1 MSQHHNNKF
10 SNPILSL
17 FRSIRIAFQRMTRR
31 TMRSLLRVWMRINR
45 QDRYGR
51 AGFVLPTV
59 VMVLLVVVLLT
70 ITIMLRSMDRAKMAQ
85 YRRVDEQV
93 LQAATP
99 ALDRAKAKIQYLLS
113 GSDKSLPRETP
124 SDEELSRALN
134 DISYDLGD
142 EKRLQIQY
150 DLNGNSKIDAIAT
163 NQKLEDQE
171 AIKTAWRFPVDTNND
186 GKFDSFTY
194 YGIFFRKPGKD
205 RTRNPLDART
215 LPMTLTSGVSKE
227 CQAVLA
233 SGGTSGLVDDS
244 GWSRLNGNLKKGFF
258 VYTTTVPISSA
269 DMSGGLDATKYSQ
282 FQGTPSFSALEYQLD
297 ATRVPLTNNAV
308 VYEDDLIITPVVL
321 NLNGRIF
328 TNSNLIASPFA
339 NDNLKLYQVSGINS
353 CFYKEENSKIIVAG
367 NVINGMTDQDNSK
380 SVEVHLYQGAG
391 TNPTKAQKITT
402 ANQSVSTVV
411 NKAMY
416 DDAAYKDRLSA
427 LINDLRATKGDKGT
441 DIVASNMPP
450 SIEKVVQNRLIED
463 TTLIPDTVREE
474 ELRAY
479 FKARIRKVTQVE
491 DKTIYPPTGL
501 GTEDLQATSAWRLP
515 TNNLGISTSGVT
527 FLAGQLQQTE
537 PETQKTNGK
546 ENYLGD
552 RVIAGN
558 NLPALDYDSTINTRW
573 KAAANLPITGQKWT
587 APNTVDRTRSTQVKP
602 LPNLGDTKRDGSW
615 EKAAAQKPKAALDA
629 IGGLRVITGAGI
641 YERKNS
647 FLPPP
652 LWDNPTTPAVEGNA
666 TYDDPA
672 TSATETFP
680 IVWPDT
686 MPMSPVTGVGGVKVY
701 DNSGSGSWATL
712 PTTLP
717 AAKTPTIDPNTRQY
731 AKGDLRM
738 RASVVYHYA
747 SDSFDPPTDT
757 DQQPIA
763 CVSNYYDPT
772 NRITAK
778 NIINVNGGLGT
789 DTTNGKSNNGVAYP
803 KPTTARP
810 TAASYSATTGLY
822 TVTGGAAELGNQANY
837 VFPDGRFA
845 NSPLRDAL
853 KTLVDGKPLT
863 LANQAAIDSALCS
876 LDILRTGGIAPSAT
890 VIPHQAIS
898 ELTLLNAR
906 EVKANEPDEPTT
918 TVDET
923 FTLSS
928 PPNTAQKAQLN
939 ARATLPLEE
948 RMPQEV
954 RVTKIDLGILRSKEI
969 TQGVTTG
976 PKTSG
981 GKEYLLPLSGIIYAS
996 RDDALPDLSAQ
1007 PDTLDT
1013 PADLEESAA
1022 DLKLDPTRRPNG
1034 ILLDGDVLKRPLPA
1048 SPTVQEVVQDKGLTL
1063 VSNLP
1068 VYIQGNFNRHTQ
1080 TEFTGTFK
1088 WDFNDYYGRA
1098 ASALNPNF
1106 ACHANDPRIQAGSF
1120 KCDTGDDWRPANV
1133 LADAITLVSDS
1144 FRFGYRDEGDFD
1156 LRNNAGSPI
1165 IKGYDW
1171 NGDGIIS
1178 ATAGYDLNGDGIISP
1193 TAGYDFNR
1201 NGKIDA
1207 ADPPVDEATYNL
1219 DLNKDG
1225 GDKLDTLNETD
1236 VKFMGRIGHDLNGDG
1251 IISNIAGY
1259 DFNRNGKIDLADPT
1273 VDETKYNL
1281 DLNNDGDK
1289 LDTAVKETDVPFP
1302 DETKYGF
1309 DLNNNGNNTDTAV
1322 KETQVNFV
1330 MKYDEIKYNF
1340 DFNNDGYKNDT
1351 GVMETDVLFQFRP
1364 PPVTETVKEPFTE
1377 TLFPVPAINEVTY
1390 NLDLNGDGDKLDT
1403 AVNETDIVIT
1413 AKLARQLNGFLNN
1426 DYAINGLSSGAG
1438 EKDRFDI
1445 NNNGT
1450 IAVNANDTDADTTK
1464 NDQTPTDANYRST
1477 TGTIRNSS
1485 YFNNFVTPIQ
1495 RRLDTDTDVI
1505 NNPREFLTEIC
1516 LKLPVSAC
1524 RTGDWSVI
1532 TFGGSV
1538 IPTRNLDNTVVPV
1551 ASLLSGTTAKPP
1563 AAQYQRFPRR
1573 VAFRRNPSNQL
1584 ILTSNLPAPLGVKDT
1599 DQTITNTFADIRRNQ
1614 NNVLWFQTREATDRS
1629 SSGANALWY
1638 YDQTTPANSIA
1649 TFSDLE
1655 NTQPILVPILQIHAT
1670 DISAVNAATAFPV
1683 GGEVQASSRWVIRAG
1698 NTTFNLV
1705 MATGDIPARP
1715 GDNNGGLQNLPR
1727 FLENWQNSART
1738 ATIAGAF
1745 IQTNRSSYASAP
1757 YFSVMDDATYDYA
1770 KRPPG
1775 MFGNIGDDA
1784 SKYNSDAGT
1793 GKIGYF
1799 LPPKR
1804 EWGFDVGL
1812 LSQPPDLF
1820 AQKFSLADE
1829 SIPPDEY
1836 FREVSRDDDWVKG
1849 LLCSKVV
1856 DPAKPNDIS
1865 KTKAVTGQTCSA
1877 QYGS

>member
-31 TMRSLLRVWMRINR
+31 TMRSLFRVWMRINR

-99 ALDRAKAKIQYLLS
+99 ALDRAKAKIEYLLS
-113 GSDKSLPRETP
+113 GKGKETRETP
-124 SDEELSRALN
+124 SDDVLSRALN
-134 DISYDLGD
+134 DVFYNLGD
-142 EKRLQIQY
+142 EQRLQIQY
-150 DLNGNSKIDAIAT
+150 DVDGVAGITVIKDGT
-163 NQKLEDQE
+163 NFKPLEDQD
-171 AIKTAWRFPVDTNND
+171 AIQTAWRFPVDTNND

-194 YGIFFRKPGKD
+194 YGIFFRKPGTD

-215 LPMTLTSGVSKE
+215 LPMPPSSGISKQ
-227 CQAVLA
+227 CQAVIA

-244 GWSRLNGNLKKGFF
+244 GWSRLDGNLKKAFF
-258 VYTTTVPISSA
+258 VYTTTVPITLADISSSNLIKNSQNQLVFTS
-269 DMSGGLDATKYSQ
+269 DKYSQ

-297 ATRVPLTNNAV
+297 FTRVPLTNNAV
-308 VYEDDLIITPVVL
+308 VYEDDLIITPGFGL

-339 NDNLKLYQVSGINS
+339 NDDLKLYQVSGINS
-353 CFYKEENSKIIVAG
+353 CFYREENSKVVVAG
-367 NVINGMTDQDNSK
+367 NVINGMTDQVNSK
-380 SVEVHLYQGAG
+380 SVQVHLYQGAG
-391 TNPTKAQKITT
+391 TNPTATQKITT
-402 ANQSVSTVV
+402 TNQSVSTAV
-411 NKAMY
+411 NSAMY
-416 DDAAYKDRLSA
+416 DDAEYKKRLSA
-427 LINDLRATKGDKGT
+427 LIDDLRATSGDKE
-441 DIVASNMPP
+441 ILASNMPP
-450 SIEKVVQNRLIED
+450 SVETVVQKRIAED
-463 TTLIPDTVREE
+463 STLKPDTVREE

-491 DKTIYPPTGL
+491 SKTIPAKGSVAIGL
-501 GTEDLQATSAWRLP
+501 GTEDLRAPDLWMLP
-515 TNNLGISTSGVT
+515 TNAAGNSTSGVA
-527 FLAGQLQQTE
+527 FISGQLQQTE

-558 NLPALDYDSTINTRW
+558 NLPALNYDSTINTRW

-602 LPNLGDTKRDGSW
+602 LPNLGDTKRDGYW
-615 EKAAAQKPKAALDA
+615 EKAAAQKPKAPLDA

-641 YERKNS
+641 YDRTNS
-647 FLPPP
+647 FLPIPG
-652 LWDNPTTPAVEGNA
+652 WNDPTTNA
-666 TYDDPA
+666 GSDTYDDPA

-686 MPMSPVTGVGGVKVY
+686 MPMSEVNGTK
-701 DNSGSGSWATL
+701 
-712 PTTLP
+712 
-717 AAKTPTIDPNTRQY
+717 
-731 AKGDLRM
+731 KGDLQM

-747 SDSFDPPTDT
+747 SDSYDPPTDI

-763 CVSNYYDPT
+763 CVSSYYDPS
-772 NRITAK
+772 NRNTAK
-778 NIINVNGGLGT
+778 NIINVDGGLGI
-789 DTTNGKSNNGVAYP
+789 DATNGKSNNGVAYP

-876 LDILRTGGIAPSAT
+876 LDILSGSITPSDT
-890 VIPHQAIS
+890 VIPHRAIR
-898 ELTLLNAR
+898 EVTFLNAR
-906 EVKANEPDEPTT
+906 EVKANEPDDTTT

-954 RVTKIDLGILRSKEI
+954 RATRIDLELLANQPIAQSLPVKEAPRNKA
-969 TQGVTTG
+969 GE
-976 PKTSG
+976 
-981 GKEYLLPLSGIIYAS
+981 EYLLPFSGIIYAS

-1034 ILLDGDVLKRPLPA
+1034 ILLANGSLKRPLPA
-1048 SPTVQEVVQDKGLTL
+1048 SPTVQDVVQDKGLTL

-1068 VYIQGNFNRHTQ
+1068 VYIKGDFNKHTQ
-1080 TEFTGTFK
+1080 QEFTGTFS
-1088 WDFNDYYGRA
+1088 WTFADFYGRA

-1106 ACHANDPRIQAGSF
+1106 ACRAGDPRIQAAGF

-1133 LADAITLVSDS
+1133 LADAITLLSDN

-1156 LRNNAGSPI
+1156 LRNNAGSALI
-1165 IKGYDW
+1165 LRGGSW
-1171 NGDGIIS
+1171 VS
-1178 ATAGYDLNGDGIISP
+1178 AKTARL
-1193 TAGYDFNR
+1193 
-1201 NGKIDA
+1201 
-1207 ADPPVDEATYNL
+1207 E
-1219 DLNKDG
+1219 
-1225 GDKLDTLNETD
+1225 
-1236 VKFMGRIGHDLNGDG
+1236 
-1251 IISNIAGY
+1251 
-1259 DFNRNGKIDLADPT
+1259 
-1273 VDETKYNL
+1273 
-1281 DLNNDGDK
+1281 
-1289 LDTAVKETDVPFP
+1289 
-1302 DETKYGF
+1302 
-1309 DLNNNGNNTDTAV
+1309 
-1322 KETQVNFV
+1322 
-1330 MKYDEIKYNF
+1330 
-1340 DFNNDGYKNDT
+1340 
-1351 GVMETDVLFQFRP
+1351 
-1364 PPVTETVKEPFTE
+1364 
-1377 TLFPVPAINEVTY
+1377 
-1390 NLDLNGDGDKLDT
+1390 
-1403 AVNETDIVIT
+1403 
-1413 AKLARQLNGFLNN
+1413 NGFLNN
-1426 DYAINGLSSGAG
+1426 DYAINGLSSGG
-1438 EKDRFDI
+1438 PTGRFDI
-1445 NNNGT
+1445 NNDGDIT
-1450 IAVNANDTDADTTK
+1450 AADA
-1464 NDQTPTDANYRST
+1464 TPADLNYRST
-1477 TGTIRNSS
+1477 TETLFVNSS

-1495 RRLDTDTDVI
+1495 RRID
-1505 NNPREFLTEIC
+1505 NNPKVFLTEIC

-1524 RTGDWSVI
+1524 EADDWVIVLDTGSSGKATDLL
-1532 TFGGSV
+1532 
-1538 IPTRNLDNTVVPV
+1538 PTTNVND
-1551 ASLLSGTTAKPP
+1551 LLSGTTAKPP
-1563 AAQYQRFPRR
+1563 AAEYQRFPRR
-1573 VAFRRNPSNQL
+1573 VAFKRDTATATNPLMLNG
-1584 ILTSNLPAPLGVKDT
+1584 TLPIPLGVKGT
-1599 DQTITNTFADIRRNQ
+1599 EIIEATFADASKTPDTKPNA
-1614 NNVLWFQTREATDRS
+1614 LWFQTRTTTNARS
-1629 SSGANALWY
+1629 STGTNPLWY
-1638 YDQTTPANSIA
+1638 YNPEAPATPD
-1649 TFSDLE
+1649 TFVETD
-1655 NTQPILVPILQIHAT
+1655 TRQPLLVPILQIHAT
-1670 DISAVNAATAFPV
+1670 DSTATTTAFPV
-1683 GGEVQASSRWVIRAG
+1683 GAEVQVGSRWVVRAAPKTAT
-1698 NTTFNLV
+1698 NLNEFNLV

-1727 FLENWQNSART
+1727 FLENWQTPAQT
-1738 ATIAGAF
+1738 ASIAGAF

-1757 YFSVMDDATYDYA
+1757 YFSVMDDATYPYA

-1775 MFGNIGDDA
+1775 MFGNTGNDA
-1784 SKYNSDAGT
+1784 SKYKSNPGT

-1799 LPPKR
+1799 LPPTRK
-1804 EWGFDVGL
+1804 WGFDVGL

-1829 SIPPDEY
+1829 SIDPDEY

-1849 LLCSKVV
+1849 LLCSKVAPLPT
-1856 DPAKPNDIS
+1856 DPPGTIS
-1865 KTKAVTGQTCSA
+1865 TTKAIPGQTCSA
-1877 QYGS
+1877 QYGG

>member
-59 VMVLLVVVLLT
+59 TMVLLVVVLLT

-113 GSDKSLPRETP
+113 RKETTETP
-124 SDEELSRALN
+124 SDDVLSRALN
-134 DISYDLGD
+134 DPSYNLGD
-142 EKRLQIQY
+142 EQRLQIQY
-150 DLNGNSKIDAIAT
+150 DVDGVAGITVRDAAGT
-163 NQKLEDQE
+163 NPKPLEEQNFKPLEDQD
-171 AIKTAWRFPVDTNND
+171 AIQTAWRFPVDTNND

-205 RTRNPLDART
+205 IITGKYRTRNPLDART
-215 LPMTLTSGVSKE
+215 LPMPPSSGISKQ
-227 CQAVLA
+227 CQAVIA

-244 GWSRLNGNLKKGFF
+244 GWSRLDGNLKKAFF
-258 VYTTTVPISSA
+258 VYTTTVPITLADISSSNLIKNSQNQLVFTS
-269 DMSGGLDATKYSQ
+269 DKYSQ

-297 ATRVPLTNNAV
+297 FTRVPLTNNAV

-339 NDNLKLYQVSGINS
+339 DDDLKLYQVSGINS
-353 CFYKEENSKIIVAG
+353 CFYKEENSKVIVAG
-367 NVINGMTDQDNSK
+367 NVINGITDKPTENYDVQ
-380 SVEVHLYQGAG
+380 VHLYQGAG
-391 TNPTKAQKITT
+391 TRPTSNQKITNN
-402 ANQSVSTVV
+402 NQSVSTAV
-411 NKAMY
+411 KSAMY
-416 DDAAYKDRLSA
+416 DDAAYKARLSA
-427 LINDLRATKGDKGT
+427 LINDLRATPGVKGT

-450 SIEKVVQNRLIED
+450 SIEKVVQKRITED
-463 TTLIPDTVREE
+463 TTLKHDTVREE

-479 FKARIRKVTQVE
+479 FKARIRKVTQAEV
-491 DKTIYPPTGL
+491 KTIPAKGAVATGL
-501 GTEDLQATSAWRLP
+501 GSEALRPATDTWMLP
-515 TNNLGISTSGVT
+515 TNAAGTVSTSGLT
-527 FLAGQLQQTE
+527 FRLNQLQQTE

-558 NLPALDYDSTINTRW
+558 NLPALTYDSAIDTRW

-602 LPNLGDTKRDGSW
+602 LPNLGDTKRDGYW
-615 EKAAAQKPKAALDA
+615 EKAAAQKPKAPLDA

-647 FLPPP
+647 FLPRPQWVP
-652 LWDNPTTPAVEGNA
+652 GAVT

-686 MPMSPVTGVGGVKVY
+686 MPMSPVTGVSGVEVY
-701 DNSGSGSWATL
+701 DNNVSTNNWKDL
-712 PTTLP
+712 PTSLP
-717 AAKTPTIDPNTRQY
+717 AAKTPTIDPNTPQY

-738 RASVVYHYA
+738 RASVVYHYS
-747 SDSFDPPTDT
+747 SDFYDPPTDT
-757 DQQPIA
+757 NQQPIA
-763 CVSNYYDPT
+763 CVSSYYDPS
-772 NRITAK
+772 NRNTAK
-778 NIINVNGGLGT
+778 NIINVDGGLGI
-789 DTTNGKSNNGVAYP
+789 DATNGKSNNGVAYP

-822 TVTGGAAELGNQANY
+822 TVSGAAAELGNQANY

-845 NSPLRDAL
+845 NSALRDAL
-853 KTLVDGKPLT
+853 KTLVAGDDLT

-876 LDILRTGGIAPSAT
+876 LDILSNSITPSDPSDT
-890 VIPHQAIS
+890 IPHGAIR
-898 ELTLLNAR
+898 EVTFLNAR
-906 EVKANEPDEPTT
+906 EVKANEPDDTTT

-928 PPNTAQKAQLN
+928 PPNTPAKLN
-939 ARATLPLEE
+939 ARSTLPLEE

-954 RVTKIDLGILRSKEI
+954 RVTRIDLKALANQPIAQSLPVKEAPRNKA
-969 TQGVTTG
+969 GE
-976 PKTSG
+976 
-981 GKEYLLPLSGIIYAS
+981 EYLLPFSGIIYAS

-1007 PDTLDT
+1007 PSTLNSE
-1013 PADLEESAA
+1013 ADLEESAA

-1034 ILLDGDVLKRPLPA
+1034 ILLAGDVLKRPLPA
-1048 SPTVQEVVQDKGLTL
+1048 SPTVQQVVQDKGLTL

-1068 VYIQGNFNRHTQ
+1068 VYIQGVFNKHTQ
-1080 TEFTGTFK
+1080 SEFTGTFS
-1088 WDFNDYYGRA
+1088 WTFNNYYDRE

-1133 LADAITLVSDS
+1133 LADAITLLSDN

-1165 IKGYDW
+1165 IKGYDL

-1178 ATAGYDLNGDGIISP
+1178 ATAGYDLNGDGIISA

-1225 GDKLDTLNETD
+1225 IKTDAAVPIEETD
-1236 VKFMGRIGHDLNGDG
+1236 VKFMGRIGHDLNGNG
-1251 IISNIAGY
+1251 TISALDPAG
-1259 DFNRNGKIDLADPT
+1259 
-1273 VDETKYNL
+1273 DETKYKF
-1281 DLNNDGDK
+1281 DLNGDGDK
-1289 LDTAVKETDVPFP
+1289 DDTAVKET
-1302 DETKYGF
+1302 E
-1309 DLNNNGNNTDTAV
+1309 
-1322 KETQVNFV
+1322 VNFV
-1330 MKYDEIKYNF
+1330 MKYNEVTYDR
-1340 DFNNDGYKNDT
+1340 DLNDNGNKTDT
-1351 GVMETDVLFQFRP
+1351 EVMETDVKFRSPASVTP
-1364 PPVTETVKEPFTE
+1364 PAKPLTE
-1377 TLFPVPAINEVTY
+1377 TLFPIPAMNEVTY

-1403 AVNETDIVIT
+1403 AVIPTVMETDIVIT

-1426 DYAINGLSSGAG
+1426 DYAINGLSSGG
-1438 EKDRFDI
+1438 PTGRF
-1445 NNNGT
+1445 
-1450 IAVNANDTDADTTK
+1450 ADTGT
-1464 NDQTPTDANYRST
+1464 NATPTDENYRST
-1477 TGTIRNSS
+1477 TGTILNSS

-1495 RRLDTDTDVI
+1495 RRLVDKDADV
-1505 NNPREFLTEIC
+1505 NKVDNPREFLTEIC

-1524 RTGDWSVI
+1524 GIGDWSVV

-1551 ASLLSGTTAKPP
+1551 ASLLSGTTATPP

-1573 VAFRRNPSNQL
+1573 VAFRRHPTNQL
-1584 ILTSNLPAPLGVKDT
+1584 ILTSNLPAPLGVEDNTNK
-1599 DQTITNTFADIRRNQ
+1599 TITNTFTNIRNNQ
-1614 NNVLWFQTREATDRS
+1614 KNVLWFQTRNGTNDRN
-1629 SSGANALWY
+1629 SSGVNHLWY
-1638 YDQTTPANSIA
+1638 YDPTTPATSVP
-1649 TFSDLE
+1649 TFGLGE
-1655 NTQPILVPILQIHAT
+1655 NTQPLLVPILQIHAT
-1670 DISAVNAATAFPV
+1670 DSIDTATAFPV
-1683 GGEVQASSRWVIRAG
+1683 GAQVQASSQWVIQAKD
-1698 NTTFNLV
+1698 TEFNLV

-1727 FLENWQNSART
+1727 FLENWENPGQT

-1757 YFSVMDDATYDYA
+1757 YYSVMDTDAAYDYA
-1770 KRPPG
+1770 QRPPG
-1775 MFGNIGDDA
+1775 MFGNTSTDPKDDS
-1784 SKYNSDAGT
+1784 SKYRSNAGS

-1799 LPPKR
+1799 LPPTR
-1804 EWGFDVGL
+1804 NWGFDVGL

-1820 AQKFSLADE
+1820 AQKFSLADDT
-1829 SIPPDEY
+1829 DEY

-1849 LLCSKVV
+1849 LLCSKVA
-1856 DPAKPNDIS
+1856 PLPTATPGTIS
-1865 KTKAVTGQTCSA
+1865 TTKAIPGQTCSA
-1877 QYGS
+1877 KYGS

>member
-1 MSQHHNNKF
+1 
-10 SNPILSL
+10 
-17 FRSIRIAFQRMTRR
+17 
-31 TMRSLLRVWMRINR
+31 MRINR

-59 VMVLLVVVLLT
+59 TMVLLVVVLLT

-99 ALDRAKAKIQYLLS
+99 ALDRAKAKIQELLK
-113 GSDKSLPRETP
+113 DESLPRETP
-124 SDEELSRALN
+124 SDDELSRALN
-134 DISYDLGD
+134 DTFYNLGD
-142 EKRLQIQY
+142 EQRLQIQY
-150 DLNGNSKIDAIAT
+150 DLNDNSTIDAIT
-163 NQKLEDQE
+163 SSQKLEDQD
-171 AIKTAWRFPVDTNND
+171 AIQTAWRFPVDTNND

-194 YGIFFRKPGKD
+194 YGIFFRKPGTD

-215 LPMTLTSGVSKE
+215 LPMPPSSGISKQ
-227 CQAVLA
+227 CQAVIA

-244 GWSRLNGNLKKGFF
+244 GWSRLDGNLKKAFF
-258 VYTTTVPISSA
+258 VYTTTVPITLADISSSNLIKNSQNQLVFTS
-269 DMSGGLDATKYSQ
+269 DKYSQ

-297 ATRVPLTNNAV
+297 FTRVPLTNNAV
-308 VYEDDLIITPVVL
+308 VYEDDLIITPGFGL

-339 NDNLKLYQVSGINS
+339 NDDLKLYQVSGINS
-353 CFYKEENSKIIVAG
+353 CFYREENSKVVVAG
-367 NVINGMTDQDNSK
+367 NVINGMTDQVNSK

-391 TNPTKAQKITT
+391 TNPTKDQKITT

-411 NKAMY
+411 NSAMY
-416 DDAAYKDRLSA
+416 DDAAYKARLSA
-427 LINDLRATKGDKGT
+427 LIDDLRATAGDKGT

-450 SIEKVVQNRLIED
+450 SIEKVVQKRITQD
-463 TTLIPDTVREE
+463 TTLKPDTVREE

-479 FKARIRKVTQVE
+479 FKARIRKVTQAD
-491 DKTIYPPTGL
+491 DKTIPSAGSVATGL
-501 GTEDLQATSAWRLP
+501 GTEDLRPATDAWRLP
-515 TNNLGISTSGVT
+515 TNAAGTTSTSGVT
-527 FLAGQLQQTE
+527 FVSGQLQQTE
-537 PETQKTNGK
+537 PETQKKNGK

-558 NLPALDYDSTINTRW
+558 NLPALNYDSAIDGRW

-602 LPNLGDTKRDGSW
+602 LPNLGDTKRDGYW
-615 EKAAAQKPKAALDA
+615 EKAAAQKPKAPLDA

-641 YERKNS
+641 YDRTNS
-647 FLPPP
+647 FLP
-652 LWDNPTTPAVEGNA
+652 TPRWVANSD
-666 TYDDPA
+666 TYNDPA

-686 MPMSPVTGVGGVKVY
+686 MPMSEVNG
-701 DNSGSGSWATL
+701 
-712 PTTLP
+712 
-717 AAKTPTIDPNTRQY
+717 AK
-731 AKGDLRM
+731 KGDLKM

-747 SDSFDPPTDT
+747 SDPYDPVNSDT

-763 CVSNYYDPT
+763 CVSSYYDPT

-778 NIINVNGGLGT
+778 NSINFDGGLGT

-810 TAASYSATTGLY
+810 TSASYSATTGLY
-822 TVTGGAAELGNQANY
+822 TVSGAAAELGKQANY

-845 NSPLRDAL
+845 NSALRDAL
-853 KTLVDGKPLT
+853 KTLFDGDDLT

-876 LDILRTGGIAPSAT
+876 LDILSDSITPSDPSDT
-890 VIPHQAIS
+890 IPHGAIR
-898 ELTLLNAR
+898 EVTFLNAR

-954 RVTKIDLGILRSKEI
+954 RVTRIDLEVLANQPIAQSLPVKEAPRNKA
-969 TQGVTTG
+969 GE
-976 PKTSG
+976 
-981 GKEYLLPLSGIIYAS
+981 EYLLPFSGIIYAS

-1034 ILLDGDVLKRPLPA
+1034 ILLAGDVLKRPLP
-1048 SPTVQEVVQDKGLTL
+1048 SPTVQQVVQDKGLTL

-1068 VYIQGNFNRHTQ
+1068 VYIKGDFNKHTQ
-1080 TEFTGTFK
+1080 QEFTGTFS
-1088 WDFNDYYGRA
+1088 WTFADFYGRA

-1133 LADAITLVSDS
+1133 LADAITLLSDN

-1178 ATAGYDLNGDGIISP
+1178 ATAGYDLNGDGIISA

-1207 ADPPVDEATYNL
+1207 ADPPVDEVTYNL
-1219 DLNKDG
+1219 NLNPNVNTNKTDIL
-1225 GDKLDTLNETD
+1225 KETE
-1236 VKFMGRIGHDLNGDG
+1236 VFFMGRIGHDLNGNG
-1251 IISNIAGY
+1251 TISALDPAG
-1259 DFNRNGKIDLADPT
+1259 
-1273 VDETKYNL
+1273 DETKY
-1281 DLNNDGDK
+1281 K
-1289 LDTAVKETDVPFP
+1289 
-1302 DETKYGF
+1302 F
-1309 DLNNNGNNTDTAV
+1309 DLNGDGDQANTAV

-1330 MKYDEIKYNF
+1330 MKYDETKYNF

-1351 GVMETDVLFQFRP
+1351 GVMETDVLFKFRP
-1364 PPVTETVKEPFTE
+1364 PPVTETVKQPFTE
-1377 TLFPVPAINEVTY
+1377 TLFPVPAISEVTY

-1426 DYAINGLSSGAG
+1426 DYAINGLSSGG
-1438 EKDRFDI
+1438 PTGRF
-1445 NNNGT
+1445 
-1450 IAVNANDTDADTTK
+1450 ADTGT
-1464 NDQTPTDANYRST
+1464 NATPTDENYRST
-1477 TGTIRNSS
+1477 TGTILNSS

-1495 RRLDTDTDVI
+1495 RRLVDKDADV
-1505 NNPREFLTEIC
+1505 NNVDNPREFLTEIC
-1516 LKLPVSAC
+1516 LKLPLSTC
-1524 RTGDWSVI
+1524 GTGDWSVV
-1532 TFGGSV
+1532 TFGGTI

-1551 ASLLSGTTAKPP
+1551 ASLLSGTTATPP
-1563 AAQYQRFPRR
+1563 DVKYQRFPRR
-1573 VAFRRNPSNQL
+1573 VAFRRHPTNQL
-1584 ILTSNLPAPLGVKDT
+1584 ILTSNLPAPLGVEDT
-1599 DQTITNTFADIRRNQ
+1599 NKTITNTFTNIRKNQ
-1614 NNVLWFQTREATDRS
+1614 KNVLWFQTRNGINNRS
-1629 SSGANALWY
+1629 SSGVNPLWY
-1638 YDQTTPANSIA
+1638 YDPTTPATSVP
-1649 TFSDLE
+1649 TFGRE
-1655 NTQPILVPILQIHAT
+1655 NTQPLLGKNTQPLLVPILQIHAT
-1670 DISAVNAATAFPV
+1670 DSTTISTATETTATKIFPV
-1683 GGEVQASSRWVIRAG
+1683 GAEVQVSSRWVVRAAPKTAT
-1698 NTTFNLV
+1698 NLNEFNLV

-1727 FLENWQNSART
+1727 FLENWQTPAQT
-1738 ATIAGAF
+1738 ASIAGAF

-1757 YFSVMDDATYDYA
+1757 YFSVMDDATYPYA

-1775 MFGNIGDDA
+1775 MFGNTGNDA
-1784 SKYNSDAGT
+1784 SKYKSNPGT

-1799 LPPKR
+1799 LPPTRK
-1804 EWGFDVGL
+1804 WGFDVGL

-1829 SIPPDEY
+1829 SIDPDEY

-1849 LLCSKVV
+1849 LLCSKVA
-1856 DPAKPNDIS
+1856 PLPTATPGTIS
-1865 KTKAVTGQTCSA
+1865 TTKAIPGQTCSA
-1877 QYGS
+1877 KYGS

>member
-1 MSQHHNNKF
+1 MPPS
-10 SNPILSL
+10 
-17 FRSIRIAFQRMTRR
+17 
-31 TMRSLLRVWMRINR
+31 
-45 QDRYGR
+45 
-51 AGFVLPTV
+51 
-59 VMVLLVVVLLT
+59 
-70 ITIMLRSMDRAKMAQ
+70 
-85 YRRVDEQV
+85 
-93 LQAATP
+93 
-99 ALDRAKAKIQYLLS
+99 S
-113 GSDKSLPRETP
+113 G
-124 SDEELSRALN
+124 
-134 DISYDLGD
+134 IS
-142 EKRLQIQY
+142 KQ
-150 DLNGNSKIDAIAT
+150 
-163 NQKLEDQE
+163 
-171 AIKTAWRFPVDTNND
+171 
-186 GKFDSFTY
+186 
-194 YGIFFRKPGKD
+194 
-205 RTRNPLDART
+205 
-215 LPMTLTSGVSKE
+215 

-244 GWSRLNGNLKKGFF
+244 GWSRLDGNLKKAFF
-258 VYTTTVPISSA
+258 VYTTTVPITQA
-269 DMSGGLDATKYSQ
+269 DMSSGLDATKYSQ

-297 ATRVPLTNNAV
+297 VSRVPLTNNAV
-308 VYEDDLIITPVVL
+308 VYEDDLIITPGFGL

-391 TNPTKAQKITT
+391 TNPTKDQKITT
-402 ANQSVSTVV
+402 ANQSVSTAV
-411 NKAMY
+411 NFAMY
-416 DDAAYKDRLSA
+416 DDAAYKARLKA
-427 LINDLRATKGDKGT
+427 LIDDLRATSGDKE
-441 DIVASNMPP
+441 ILASNMPP
-450 SIEKVVQNRLIED
+450 SIEKVVQKRIKED
-463 TTLIPDTVREE
+463 STLKLDTVREE

-479 FKARIRKVTQVE
+479 FKARIRKVTQAE
-491 DKTIYPPTGL
+491 DQTITSPVIRGS
-501 GTEDLQATSAWRLP
+501 GEDLRATDLWMLP
-515 TNNLGISTSGVT
+515 TKRDGSDSNLISGVA

-558 NLPALDYDSTINTRW
+558 NLPALNYDSTLNTRW
-573 KAAANLPITGQKWT
+573 KAAENMPITGQKWT
-587 APNTVDRTRSTQVKP
+587 DPNTVDRTRSTQVKP
-602 LPNLGDTKRDGSW
+602 LPNLGDTKRDGYW
-615 EKAAAQKPKAALDA
+615 EKAAAQKPKAPLDA

-686 MPMSPVTGVGGVKVY
+686 MPMSPVTGVAGVKVY

-712 PTTLP
+712 PTTLTTVTAP
-717 AAKTPTIDPNTRQY
+717 AKTPTIDPTTPQY

-747 SDSFDPPTDT
+747 SDPYDPANSDT

-778 NIINVNGGLGT
+778 NLIDVDGGLGK

-803 KPTTARP
+803 KPKTARP
-810 TAASYSATTGLY
+810 TAASYSLTTGLY
-822 TVTGGAAELGNQANY
+822 TVTGASAELGNQANY

-845 NSPLRDAL
+845 NSALRDAL
-853 KTLVDGKPLT
+853 KTLFDGKPLT
-863 LANQAAIDSALCS
+863 LPNQAAIDSALCS
-876 LDILRTGGIAPSAT
+876 LDILSGGITKSTT
-890 VIPHQAIS
+890 VIPNKAIA
-898 ELTLLNAR
+898 EVTLLNAR
-906 EVKANEPDEPTT
+906 EVKANEPDEQATR
-918 TVDET
+918 VDET

-928 PPNTAQKAQLN
+928 PPADVPTQKAVLN

-954 RVTKIDLGILRSKEI
+954 RVTKIDLKELAKKEI

-981 GKEYLLPLSGIIYAS
+981 GKEYLLPFSGIIYAS

-1034 ILLDGDVLKRPLPA
+1034 ILLDNGAVLKRPLPA

-1068 VYIQGNFNRHTQ
+1068 VYIQGDFNKHTEK
-1080 TEFTGTFK
+1080 EFTGTFS
-1088 WDFNDYYGRA
+1088 WTFNDYYGRA

-1133 LADAITLVSDS
+1133 LADAITLLSDN

-1178 ATAGYDLNGDGIISP
+1178 PTAGYDLNGDGIISP

-1201 NGKIDA
+1201 NGKIDD
-1207 ADPPVDEATYNL
+1207 ADPTVNEATYNL
-1219 DLNKDG
+1219 NLNPHVNTNKTDIL
-1225 GDKLDTLNETD
+1225 KETE
-1236 VKFMGRIGHDLNGDG
+1236 VFFMGRIGHDLNGNG
-1251 IISNIAGY
+1251 TISALDPAG
-1259 DFNRNGKIDLADPT
+1259 
-1273 VDETKYNL
+1273 DETKY
-1281 DLNNDGDK
+1281 K
-1289 LDTAVKETDVPFP
+1289 
-1302 DETKYGF
+1302 F
-1309 DLNNNGNNTDTAV
+1309 DLNGDGDQANTAV

-1330 MKYDEIKYNF
+1330 MKYDETKYNF
-1340 DFNNDGYKNDT
+1340 DFNGDEDQTDT
-1351 GVMETDVLFQFRP
+1351 GVMETDPGFQFRAPASVTP
-1364 PPVTETVKEPFTE
+1364 PAKPLTE
-1377 TLFPVPAINEVTY
+1377 TLFPIPAISEVTY
-1390 NLDLNGDGDKLDT
+1390 NLDLNGDGDKDDT
-1403 AVNETDIVIT
+1403 AVMETDIVIT

-1426 DYAINGLSSGAG
+1426 DYAINGLSSGG
-1438 EKDRFDI
+1438 PTGRF
-1445 NNNGT
+1445 
-1450 IAVNANDTDADTTK
+1450 ADTGT
-1464 NDQTPTDANYRST
+1464 NATPTDENYRST
-1477 TGTIRNSS
+1477 TGTILNSS

-1495 RRLDTDTDVI
+1495 RRLVDKDADV
-1505 NNPREFLTEIC
+1505 NNVDNPLEFLTEIC
-1516 LKLPVSAC
+1516 LKLPLSTC
-1524 RTGDWSVI
+1524 GTGDWSVV
-1532 TFGGSV
+1532 TFGGTI

-1551 ASLLSGTTAKPP
+1551 ASLLSGTTATPP
-1563 AAQYQRFPRR
+1563 DVKYQRFPRR
-1573 VAFRRNPSNQL
+1573 VAFRRHPTNQL
-1584 ILTSNLPAPLGVKDT
+1584 ILTSNLPAPLGVEDT
-1599 DQTITNTFADIRRNQ
+1599 NKTITNTFTNIRKNQ
-1614 NNVLWFQTREATDRS
+1614 KNVLWFQTRNGINNRS
-1629 SSGANALWY
+1629 SSGVNPLWY
-1638 YDQTTPANSIA
+1638 YDPTTPATSVP
-1649 TFSDLE
+1649 TFGRE
-1655 NTQPILVPILQIHAT
+1655 NTQPLLGENTQPLLVPILQIHAT
-1670 DISAVNAATAFPV
+1670 DSTTISTATETDAAKIFPV

-1727 FLENWQNSART
+1727 FLENWQNPERT

-1775 MFGNIGDDA
+1775 MFGNTGNDA

-1799 LPPKR
+1799 LPPTR
-1804 EWGFDVGL
+1804 NWGFDVGL

-1836 FREVSRDDDWVKG
+1836 FREVSRDDDWIKG
-1849 LLCSKVV
+1849 LLCSKVA
-1856 DPAKPNDIS
+1856 PLPTATPGTIS
-1865 KTKAVTGQTCSA
+1865 TTRAIPGQTCSA
-1877 QYGS
+1877 KYGS

>member
-1 MSQHHNNKF
+1 MS
-10 SNPILSL
+10 
-17 FRSIRIAFQRMTRR
+17 RSIRIAFQRMTRR

-59 VMVLLVVVLLT
+59 TMVLLVVVLLT

-99 ALDRAKAKIQYLLS
+99 ALDRAKAKIQELLK
-113 GSDKSLPRETP
+113 DESLPRETP
-124 SDEELSRALN
+124 SDDELSRALN
-134 DISYDLGD
+134 DTFYNLGD
-142 EKRLQIQY
+142 EQRLQIQY
-150 DLNGNSKIDAIAT
+150 DLNDNSTIDAITT
-163 NQKLEDQE
+163 NQKLEDQD
-171 AIKTAWRFPVDTNND
+171 AIQTAWRFPVDTNND

-205 RTRNPLDART
+205 IITGKDRTRNPLDART
-215 LPMTLTSGVSKE
+215 PPMPPSSGISKQ
-227 CQAVLA
+227 CQAVIA

-244 GWSRLNGNLKKGFF
+244 GWSRLDGNLKKAFF
-258 VYTTTVPISSA
+258 VYTTTVPITQA
-269 DMSGGLDATKYSQ
+269 DMSSGLDATKYSQ

-297 ATRVPLTNNAV
+297 VSRVPLTNNAV
-308 VYEDDLIITPVVL
+308 VYEDDLIITPGFGL

-339 NDNLKLYQVSGINS
+339 NDDLKLYQVSGINS
-353 CFYKEENSKIIVAG
+353 CFYREENSKVVVAG
-367 NVINGMTDQDNSK
+367 NVINGMTDQVNSK

-391 TNPTKAQKITT
+391 TNPKETDHKITT
-402 ANQSVSTVV
+402 TNQSVTSTPTVV
-411 NKAMY
+411 NEAMY
-416 DDAAYKDRLSA
+416 DDAAYKARLSA
-427 LINDLRATKGDKGT
+427 LIDDLRATPGDKGT
-441 DIVASNMPP
+441 DIVATNMPP
-450 SIEKVVQNRLIED
+450 SIEKVVQKRLTED

-491 DKTIYPPTGL
+491 GKTIPAKGAVATGL
-501 GTEDLQATSAWRLP
+501 GTEDLRPKNNDAWMWATNEAG
-515 TNNLGISTSGVT
+515 TGSTSGLT
-527 FLAGQLQQTE
+527 FQLDQLQQTE

-558 NLPALDYDSTINTRW
+558 NWPALKYDSAIDTRW
-573 KAAANLPITGQKWT
+573 KAAANLPITGQNWT
-587 APNTVDRTRSTQVKP
+587 APNTVPRTRSTQVKP
-602 LPNLGDTKRDGSW
+602 LPNLGDTKRDGYW
-615 EKAAAQKPKAALDA
+615 EKAAAQKPKAPLDA

-672 TSATETFP
+672 TSEPETFP

-712 PTTLP
+712 PTTLTTVTAP
-717 AAKTPTIDPNTRQY
+717 AKTPTIDPTTPQY

-747 SDSFDPPTDT
+747 SDPYDPANSDT

-778 NIINVNGGLGT
+778 NLIDVDGGLGK

-803 KPTTARP
+803 KPKTARP
-810 TAASYSATTGLY
+810 TAASYVAATGLY
-822 TVTGGAAELGNQANY
+822 TVTGAAAELGNQANY

-845 NSPLRDAL
+845 NSALRDAL

-876 LDILRTGGIAPSAT
+876 LDILSGGITKSTT
-890 VIPHQAIS
+890 VIPNKAIA
-898 ELTLLNAR
+898 EVTLLNAR
-906 EVKANEPDEPTT
+906 EVKANEPDEQATR
-918 TVDET
+918 VDET

-928 PPNTAQKAQLN
+928 PPADVPTQKAVLN

-954 RVTKIDLGILRSKEI
+954 RVTKIDLKELAKKEI

-981 GKEYLLPLSGIIYAS
+981 GKEYLLPFSGIIYAS

-1007 PDTLDT
+1007 PSKLDSE
-1013 PADLEESAA
+1013 ADLEESAA

-1034 ILLDGDVLKRPLPA
+1034 ILLDNGDVLKRPLPA

-1063 VSNLP
+1063 VSDLP

-1080 TEFTGTFK
+1080 AEFTGTFK

-1120 KCDTGDDWRPANV
+1120 KCDTGDNWRPANV
-1133 LADAITLVSDS
+1133 LADAITLLSDN

-1156 LRNNAGSPI
+1156 LRNNAGSALI
-1165 IKGYDW
+1165 NK
-1171 NGDGIIS
+1171 NGSWVS
-1178 ATAGYDLNGDGIISP
+1178 AKTA
-1193 TAGYDFNR
+1193 R
-1201 NGKIDA
+1201 
-1207 ADPPVDEATYNL
+1207 
-1219 DLNKDG
+1219 
-1225 GDKLDTLNETD
+1225 
-1236 VKFMGRIGHDLNGDG
+1236 
-1251 IISNIAGY
+1251 
-1259 DFNRNGKIDLADPT
+1259 LA
-1273 VDETKYNL
+1273 
-1281 DLNNDGDK
+1281 
-1289 LDTAVKETDVPFP
+1289 
-1302 DETKYGF
+1302 
-1309 DLNNNGNNTDTAV
+1309 
-1322 KETQVNFV
+1322 
-1330 MKYDEIKYNF
+1330 
-1340 DFNNDGYKNDT
+1340 
-1351 GVMETDVLFQFRP
+1351 
-1364 PPVTETVKEPFTE
+1364 
-1377 TLFPVPAINEVTY
+1377 
-1390 NLDLNGDGDKLDT
+1390 
-1403 AVNETDIVIT
+1403 
-1413 AKLARQLNGFLNN
+1413 NGFLNN
-1426 DYAINGLSSGAG
+1426 DYAINGLSSGG
-1438 EKDRFDI
+1438 LTGRF
-1445 NNNGT
+1445 
-1450 IAVNANDTDADTTK
+1450 ADTGT
-1464 NDQTPTDANYRST
+1464 NATPTDENYRST
-1477 TGTIRNSS
+1477 TGTILNSS
-1485 YFNNFVTPIQ
+1485 YFNNFVTPVQ
-1495 RRLDTDTDVI
+1495 RRL
-1505 NNPREFLTEIC
+1505 NNDPKEFLTEIC

-1524 RTGDWSVI
+1524 DPDDWKVIDKDDPTLRT
-1532 TFGGSV
+1532 
-1538 IPTRNLDNTVVPV
+1538 
-1551 ASLLSGTTAKPP
+1551 ASELINNASGTDDYSLIDGSGTTATPP
-1563 AAQYQRFPRR
+1563 DPKYQRFPRR
-1573 VAFRRNPSNQL
+1573 VAFKRDTATATNPYKL
-1584 ILTSNLPAPLGVKDT
+1584 ILNGDLPIPLGVKDT
-1599 DQTITNTFADIRRNQ
+1599 EIIEATFADTNTTPDTKP
-1614 NNVLWFQTREATDRS
+1614 NALWFQTRTTDNARS
-1629 SSGANALWY
+1629 SSGANPLWY
-1638 YDQTTPANSIA
+1638 YDPTTPATSA
-1649 TFSDLE
+1649 TFVEPE
-1655 NTQPILVPILQIHAT
+1655 NKQPLLVPILQIHAT
-1670 DISAVNAATAFPV
+1670 DSTDTATAFPV
-1683 GGEVQASSRWVIRAG
+1683 GAEVQASSRWVIRAG

-1727 FLENWQNSART
+1727 FLENWQNPERT

-1757 YFSVMDDATYDYA
+1757 YFSVMDINTTYPYA
-1770 KRPPG
+1770 QRPDG
-1775 MFGNIGDDA
+1775 MFGNTGNDA

-1799 LPPKR
+1799 LPPTR
-1804 EWGFDVGL
+1804 NWGFDVGL

-1829 SIPPDEY
+1829 SIAPDEY

-1856 DPAKPNDIS
+1856 VDPAKPNDIS
-1865 KTKAVTGQTCSA
+1865 TTRAVSPTNQTCSA
-1877 QYGS
+1877 KYGS

>member
-99 ALDRAKAKIQYLLS
+99 ALDRAKAKIEYLLS
-113 GSDKSLPRETP
+113 GKGKETRETP
-124 SDEELSRALN
+124 SDDVLSRALN
-134 DISYDLGD
+134 DPSYNLGD
-142 EKRLQIQY
+142 EQRLQIQY
-150 DLNGNSKIDAIAT
+150 DIDDIAGITVIKDGT
-163 NQKLEDQE
+163 NFKPLEDQD
-171 AIKTAWRFPVDTNND
+171 AIQTAWRFPVDTNND

-194 YGIFFRKPGKD
+194 YGIFFRKPGTD

-215 LPMTLTSGVSKE
+215 LPMPPSSGISKQ
-227 CQAVLA
+227 CQAVIA

-244 GWSRLNGNLKKGFF
+244 GWSRLDGNLKKAFF
-258 VYTTTVPISSA
+258 VYTTTVPITLADISSSNLIKNSQNQLVFTS
-269 DMSGGLDATKYSQ
+269 DKYSQ

-297 ATRVPLTNNAV
+297 FTRVPLTNNAV
-308 VYEDDLIITPVVL
+308 VYEDDLIITPGFGL

-339 NDNLKLYQVSGINS
+339 NDDLKLYQVSGINS
-353 CFYKEENSKIIVAG
+353 CFYREENSKVVVAG
-367 NVINGMTDQDNSK
+367 NVINGMTDQVNSK

-391 TNPTKAQKITT
+391 TNPTKDQKITT
-402 ANQSVSTVV
+402 ANQSVSTAV
-411 NKAMY
+411 NSAMY
-416 DDAAYKDRLSA
+416 DDAEYKKRLSA
-427 LINDLRATKGDKGT
+427 LIDDLRATSGDKE
-441 DIVASNMPP
+441 ILASNMPP
-450 SIEKVVQNRLIED
+450 SVETVVQKRIAED
-463 TTLIPDTVREE
+463 STLKPDTVREE

-491 DKTIYPPTGL
+491 SKTIPAKGSVAIGL
-501 GTEDLQATSAWRLP
+501 GTEDLRAPDLWMLP
-515 TNNLGISTSGVT
+515 TNAAGNSTSGVA
-527 FLAGQLQQTE
+527 FISGQLQQTE

-558 NLPALDYDSTINTRW
+558 NLPALNYDSTINTRW
-573 KAAANLPITGQKWT
+573 KAAANLPIPGQKWT
-587 APNTVDRTRSTQVKP
+587 APNTVPRTRSTQVKP

-652 LWDNPTTPAVEGNA
+652 QWVPGAVT

-672 TSATETFP
+672 TSATEKFP

-686 MPMSPVTGVGGVKVY
+686 MPMSPVTGVGGVEVY
-701 DNSGSGSWATL
+701 DNSNYPNPGSWHEFTTAEL
-712 PTTLP
+712 TTLP
-717 AAKTPTIDPNTRQY
+717 AAKTPTIDPNTPQY

-747 SDSFDPPTDT
+747 SDPYDPANSDT

-778 NIINVNGGLGT
+778 NLINVDGGLLI

-810 TAASYSATTGLY
+810 TAASYSLTTRLY
-822 TVTGGAAELGNQANY
+822 TVSGAAAELGNQANY

-845 NSPLRDAL
+845 NSALRDAL
-853 KTLVDGKPLT
+853 KTLVAGDDLT

-876 LDILRTGGIAPSAT
+876 LDILSGSITPSDT
-890 VIPHQAIS
+890 VIPHRAIR
-898 ELTLLNAR
+898 EVTFLNAR
-906 EVKANEPDEPTT
+906 EVKANEPDDTTT

-954 RVTKIDLGILRSKEI
+954 RATRIDLELLANQPIAQSLPVKEAPRNKA
-969 TQGVTTG
+969 GE
-976 PKTSG
+976 
-981 GKEYLLPLSGIIYAS
+981 EYLLPFSGIIYAS

-1034 ILLDGDVLKRPLPA
+1034 ILLANGSLKRPLP
-1048 SPTVQEVVQDKGLTL
+1048 SPTVQDVVQDKGLTL

-1068 VYIQGNFNRHTQ
+1068 VYIKGDFNKHTQ
-1080 TEFTGTFK
+1080 QEFTGTFS
-1088 WDFNDYYGRA
+1088 WTFADFYGRA

-1106 ACHANDPRIQAGSF
+1106 ACHANDPRINSATF

-1133 LADAITLVSDS
+1133 LADSITLLSDN

-1156 LRNNAGSPI
+1156 LRNNAGSALI
-1165 IKGYDW
+1165 LRGGSW
-1171 NGDGIIS
+1171 VS
-1178 ATAGYDLNGDGIISP
+1178 AKTA
-1193 TAGYDFNR
+1193 R
-1201 NGKIDA
+1201 
-1207 ADPPVDEATYNL
+1207 
-1219 DLNKDG
+1219 
-1225 GDKLDTLNETD
+1225 
-1236 VKFMGRIGHDLNGDG
+1236 
-1251 IISNIAGY
+1251 
-1259 DFNRNGKIDLADPT
+1259 LA
-1273 VDETKYNL
+1273 
-1281 DLNNDGDK
+1281 
-1289 LDTAVKETDVPFP
+1289 
-1302 DETKYGF
+1302 
-1309 DLNNNGNNTDTAV
+1309 
-1322 KETQVNFV
+1322 
-1330 MKYDEIKYNF
+1330 
-1340 DFNNDGYKNDT
+1340 
-1351 GVMETDVLFQFRP
+1351 
-1364 PPVTETVKEPFTE
+1364 
-1377 TLFPVPAINEVTY
+1377 
-1390 NLDLNGDGDKLDT
+1390 
-1403 AVNETDIVIT
+1403 
-1413 AKLARQLNGFLNN
+1413 NGFLNN
-1426 DYAINGLSSGAG
+1426 DYAINGLSSGG
-1438 EKDRFDI
+1438 LTGRFDI
-1445 NNNGT
+1445 DDNGDIT
-1450 IAVNANDTDADTTK
+1450 GADA
-1464 NDQTPTDANYRST
+1464 TPADLNYRST
-1477 TGTIRNSS
+1477 TGTILNSS
-1485 YFNNFVTPIQ
+1485 YFNNFVTPVQ
-1495 RRLDTDTDVI
+1495 RRLDK
-1505 NNPREFLTEIC
+1505 NSKEFLTEIC

-1524 RTGDWSVI
+1524 LADDWKIINKSDQS
-1532 TFGGSV
+1532 GKASDKLGSSDF
-1538 IPTRNLDNTVVPV
+1538 IADPTLAD
-1551 ASLLSGTTAKPP
+1551 AKALFSGTTAIAPP
-1563 AAQYQRFPRR
+1563 LQYQRFPRR
-1573 VAFRRNPSNQL
+1573 IAFERNASSDQL
-1584 ILTSNLPAPLGVKDT
+1584 TLDSSNLPKPLGINSSKL
-1599 DQTITNTFADIRRNQ
+1599 ITNDFATIRSDQ
-1614 NNVLWFQTREATDRS
+1614 NNTLWFQTRTTDNGRS
-1629 SSGANALWY
+1629 SSGANPLWY
-1638 YDQTTPANSIA
+1638 YDPTTPATPD
-1649 TFSDLE
+1649 TFVETD
-1655 NTQPILVPILQIHAT
+1655 TRQPLLVPILQIHAT
-1670 DISAVNAATAFPV
+1670 DSTATTTAFPV
-1683 GGEVQASSRWVIRAG
+1683 GAEVQVGSRWVVRAAPKTAT
-1698 NTTFNLV
+1698 NLNEFNLV

-1727 FLENWQNSART
+1727 FLENWQTPAQT
-1738 ATIAGAF
+1738 ASIAGAF

-1757 YFSVMDDATYDYA
+1757 YFSVMDDATYPYA

-1775 MFGNIGDDA
+1775 MFGNTGNDA
-1784 SKYNSDAGT
+1784 SKYKSNPGT

-1799 LPPKR
+1799 LPPTRK
-1804 EWGFDVGL
+1804 WGFDVGL

-1829 SIPPDEY
+1829 SIDPDEY

-1849 LLCSKVV
+1849 LLCSKVAPLPT
-1856 DPAKPNDIS
+1856 DPPGTIS
-1865 KTKAVTGQTCSA
+1865 TTKAIPGQTCSA
-1877 QYGS
+1877 QYGG

>member
-17 FRSIRIAFQRMTRR
+17 SRSIRIAFQRMTRR

-59 VMVLLVVVLLT
+59 TMVLLVVVLLT

-99 ALDRAKAKIQYLLS
+99 ALDRAKAKIEYLLS
-113 GSDKSLPRETP
+113 RKETTETP
-124 SDEELSRALN
+124 SDDVLSRALN
-134 DISYDLGD
+134 DPSYNLGD
-142 EKRLQIQY
+142 EQRLQIQY
-150 DLNGNSKIDAIAT
+150 DIDDIAGITVIKDGT
-163 NQKLEDQE
+163 NFKPLEDQD
-171 AIKTAWRFPVDTNND
+171 AIQTAWRFPVDTNND

-194 YGIFFRKPGKD
+194 YGIFFRKPGTD

-215 LPMTLTSGVSKE
+215 LPMPPSSGISKQ
-227 CQAVLA
+227 CQAVIA

-244 GWSRLNGNLKKGFF
+244 GWSRLDGNLKKAFF
-258 VYTTTVPISSA
+258 VYTTTVPITLADISSSNLIKNSQNQLVFTS
-269 DMSGGLDATKYSQ
+269 DKYSQ

-297 ATRVPLTNNAV
+297 FTRVPLTNNAV
-308 VYEDDLIITPVVL
+308 VYEDDLIITPGFGL

-339 NDNLKLYQVSGINS
+339 NDDLKLYQVSGINS
-353 CFYKEENSKIIVAG
+353 CFYREENSKVVVAG
-367 NVINGMTDQDNSK
+367 NVINGMTDQVNSK

-411 NKAMY
+411 NEAMY

-427 LINDLRATKGDKGT
+427 LIDDLRATAGDKGT

-450 SIEKVVQNRLIED
+450 SIENVVKKRLTQD
-463 TTLIPDTVREE
+463 TTLKPDTVREE

-491 DKTIYPPTGL
+491 GKTIPGAGSVVTGL
-501 GTEDLQATSAWRLP
+501 GTEDLRPATDAWRLP
-515 TNNLGISTSGVT
+515 TNAAGTTSTSGVT
-527 FLAGQLQQTE
+527 FVSGQLQQTE

-558 NLPALDYDSTINTRW
+558 NLPALDYDSTLNTRW
-573 KAAANLPITGQKWT
+573 KAAENMPITGQKWT
-587 APNTVDRTRSTQVKP
+587 APNTVPRTRSTQVKP

-652 LWDNPTTPAVEGNA
+652 LWDDPTIPGVEGNA

-686 MPMSPVTGVGGVKVY
+686 MPMSPGVGSQVY
-701 DNSGSGSWATL
+701 NNTGLYNADGS
-712 PTTLP
+712 P
-717 AAKTPTIDPNTRQY
+717 KTPFTPSSTLWVPFSANPTKSQ
-731 AKGDLRM
+731 GDLRM
-738 RASVVYHYA
+738 RATAVYHYA
-747 SDSFDPPTDT
+747 SDPYDPVNSDT

-778 NIINVNGGLGT
+778 NLIDVDGGLGK

-822 TVTGGAAELGNQANY
+822 TVSGAAAELGNQANY

-845 NSPLRDAL
+845 NSALRDAL
-853 KTLVDGKPLT
+853 KTLFDGDDLT
-863 LANQAAIDSALCS
+863 LANQAAIDSTLCS
-876 LDILRTGGIAPSAT
+876 LDILSGSITPSDT
-890 VIPHQAIS
+890 VIPHRAIR
-898 ELTLLNAR
+898 EVTFLNAR
-906 EVKANEPDEPTT
+906 EVKANEPDDTTT

-954 RVTKIDLGILRSKEI
+954 RATRIDLELLANQPIAQSLPVKEAPRNKA
-969 TQGVTTG
+969 GE
-976 PKTSG
+976 
-981 GKEYLLPLSGIIYAS
+981 EYLLPFSGIIYAS

-1034 ILLDGDVLKRPLPA
+1034 ILLANGSLKRPLPA
-1048 SPTVQEVVQDKGLTL
+1048 SPTVQDVVQDKGLTL

-1068 VYIQGNFNRHTQ
+1068 VYIKGDFNKHTQ
-1080 TEFTGTFK
+1080 QEFTGTFS
-1088 WDFNDYYGRA
+1088 WTFNDYYGRA

-1106 ACHANDPRIQAGSF
+1106 ACHAKDPRIQAGSF

-1133 LADAITLVSDS
+1133 LADAITLLSDN

-1156 LRNNAGSPI
+1156 LRNNAGSAL
-1165 IKGYDW
+1165 IKKDTTNKW
-1171 NGDGIIS
+1171 VS
-1178 ATAGYDLNGDGIISP
+1178 AKTA
-1193 TAGYDFNR
+1193 R
-1201 NGKIDA
+1201 
-1207 ADPPVDEATYNL
+1207 
-1219 DLNKDG
+1219 
-1225 GDKLDTLNETD
+1225 
-1236 VKFMGRIGHDLNGDG
+1236 
-1251 IISNIAGY
+1251 
-1259 DFNRNGKIDLADPT
+1259 LA
-1273 VDETKYNL
+1273 
-1281 DLNNDGDK
+1281 
-1289 LDTAVKETDVPFP
+1289 
-1302 DETKYGF
+1302 
-1309 DLNNNGNNTDTAV
+1309 
-1322 KETQVNFV
+1322 
-1330 MKYDEIKYNF
+1330 
-1340 DFNNDGYKNDT
+1340 
-1351 GVMETDVLFQFRP
+1351 
-1364 PPVTETVKEPFTE
+1364 
-1377 TLFPVPAINEVTY
+1377 
-1390 NLDLNGDGDKLDT
+1390 
-1403 AVNETDIVIT
+1403 
-1413 AKLARQLNGFLNN
+1413 NGFLNN
-1426 DYAINGLSSGAG
+1426 DYAINGLSSGG
-1438 EKDRFDI
+1438 KGRFDS
-1445 NNNGT
+1445 NNNGEIT
-1450 IAVNANDTDADTTK
+1450 LDEV
-1464 NDQTPTDANYRST
+1464 TPTDETYRSNDDT
-1477 TGTIRNSS
+1477 KPVKILNSS
-1485 YFNNFVTPIQ
+1485 YFNNFVTPVQ
-1495 RRLDTDTDVI
+1495 RRLD
-1505 NNPREFLTEIC
+1505 NNPKEFLTEIC

-1524 RTGDWSVI
+1524 EPDDWKIISKSNGGQLGKASDNLGSSDFI
-1532 TFGGSV
+1532 ADPTFA
-1538 IPTRNLDNTVVPV
+1538 NAN
-1551 ASLLSGTTAKPP
+1551 SLLSGTTAIAPDPK
-1563 AAQYQRFPRR
+1563 YQRFPRR
-1573 VAFRRNPSNQL
+1573 VAFQRN
-1584 ILTSNLPAPLGVKDT
+1584 SNLLMLNSSLPIPLGINNDN
-1599 DQTITNTFADIRRNQ
+1599 QITNTFTSIRNDRSNT
-1614 NNVLWFQTREATDRS
+1614 LWFQTRTTADARS
-1629 SSGANALWY
+1629 STGTNPLWY
-1638 YDQTTPANSIA
+1638 YNPEAPATPD
-1649 TFSDLE
+1649 TFVETDR
-1655 NTQPILVPILQIHAT
+1655 QPLLVPILQIHAT
-1670 DISAVNAATAFPV
+1670 DSTATTTAFPV
-1683 GGEVQASSRWVIRAG
+1683 GAEVQVGSRWVVRAAPKTAT
-1698 NTTFNLV
+1698 NLNEFNLV

-1727 FLENWQNSART
+1727 FLENWQTPAQT
-1738 ATIAGAF
+1738 ASIAGAF

-1757 YFSVMDDATYDYA
+1757 YFSVMDDATYPYA

-1775 MFGNIGDDA
+1775 MFGNTGNDA
-1784 SKYNSDAGT
+1784 SKYKSNPGT

-1799 LPPKR
+1799 LPPTRK
-1804 EWGFDVGL
+1804 WGFDVGL

-1829 SIPPDEY
+1829 SIDPDEY

-1849 LLCSKVV
+1849 LLCSKVAPLPT
-1856 DPAKPNDIS
+1856 DPPGTIS
-1865 KTKAVTGQTCSA
+1865 TTKAIPGQTCSA
-1877 QYGS
+1877 QYGG

>member
-59 VMVLLVVVLLT
+59 TMVLLVVVLLT

-99 ALDRAKAKIQYLLS
+99 ALDRAKAKIEYLLS
-113 GSDKSLPRETP
+113 GKGKETRETP
-124 SDEELSRALN
+124 SDDVLSRALN
-134 DISYDLGD
+134 DVFYNLGD
-142 EKRLQIQY
+142 EQRLQIQY
-150 DLNGNSKIDAIAT
+150 DVDGVAGITVIKDGT
-163 NQKLEDQE
+163 NFKPLEDQD
-171 AIKTAWRFPVDTNND
+171 AIQTAWRFPVDTNND

-215 LPMTLTSGVSKE
+215 LPMPPSSGISKQ

-244 GWSRLNGNLKKGFF
+244 GWSRLDGNLKKAFF
-258 VYTTTVPISSA
+258 VYTTTVPITQA
-269 DMSGGLDATKYSQ
+269 DMSSGLDATKYSQ

-297 ATRVPLTNNAV
+297 VSRVPLTNNAV
-308 VYEDDLIITPVVL
+308 VYEDDLIITPGFGL

-339 NDNLKLYQVSGINS
+339 NDDLKLYQVSGINS
-353 CFYKEENSKIIVAG
+353 CFYREENSKVVVAG
-367 NVINGMTDQDNSK
+367 NVINGMTDQVNSK

-391 TNPTKAQKITT
+391 TNPTKDQKITT
-402 ANQSVSTVV
+402 TNQSVSTAV
-411 NKAMY
+411 NLAMY
-416 DDAAYKDRLSA
+416 DDAAYKARLSA
-427 LINDLRATKGDKGT
+427 LIDDLRATSGDKE
-441 DIVASNMPP
+441 ILESNMPP
-450 SIEKVVQNRLIED
+450 SIEKVVKKRIKED
-463 TTLIPDTVREE
+463 STLIADTVREE

-479 FKARIRKVTQVE
+479 FKARIRKVTQAD
-491 DKTIYPPTGL
+491 DKTITPPVKIGS
-501 GTEDLQATSAWRLP
+501 GEDLRATDAWRLP
-515 TNNLGISTSGVT
+515 TNAAGNSTSGVA
-527 FLAGQLQQTE
+527 FVSGQLQQTE

-558 NLPALDYDSTINTRW
+558 NLPALNYDSTLNTRW
-573 KAAANLPITGQKWT
+573 KAAENMPITGQKWT
-587 APNTVDRTRSTQVKP
+587 DPNTVDRTRSTQVKP
-602 LPNLGDTKRDGSW
+602 LPNLGDTKRDGYW
-615 EKAAAQKPKAALDA
+615 EKAAAQKPKAPLDA

-652 LWDNPTTPAVEGNA
+652 LWDNPTTLAVEGNE

-686 MPMSPVTGVGGVKVY
+686 MPMSPVTGVAGVQVY
-701 DNSGSGSWATL
+701 NNSVSPGSWTTL
-712 PTTLP
+712 PTTLTTVTAP
-717 AAKTPTIDPNTRQY
+717 AKTPTIDPNTPQY

-747 SDSFDPPTDT
+747 SDSYDPANSDT

-763 CVSNYYDPT
+763 CVSSYYDPT

-778 NIINVNGGLGT
+778 NIINTDGGLGR
-789 DTTNGKSNNGVAYP
+789 DPINGKSNNGLAYP
-803 KPTTARP
+803 KPKTARP
-810 TAASYSATTGLY
+810 TAASYSDTTRLY
-822 TVTGGAAELGNQANY
+822 TVSGGAAELGNQANY

-876 LDILRTGGIAPSAT
+876 LDILSGSITPST
-890 VIPHQAIS
+890 SVIPHKTIS
-898 ELTLLNAR
+898 EVTLLNAR

-954 RVTKIDLGILRSKEI
+954 RVTKIDLKELAKKEI

-981 GKEYLLPLSGIIYAS
+981 GKEYLLPFSGIIYAS

-1007 PDTLDT
+1007 PSKLDSE
-1013 PADLEESAA
+1013 ADLEESAA

-1034 ILLDGDVLKRPLPA
+1034 ILLDNGTVLKRPLPA

-1068 VYIQGNFNRHTQ
+1068 VYIQGVFNKHTQ
-1080 TEFTGTFK
+1080 SEFTGTFS
-1088 WDFNDYYGRA
+1088 WTFADYYGRA

-1106 ACHANDPRIQAGSF
+1106 ACHAGDPRIQAGSF

-1133 LADAITLVSDS
+1133 LADAITLLSDN

-1156 LRNNAGSPI
+1156 LRNNAGSAT
-1165 IKGYDW
+1165 IKKGT
-1171 NGDGIIS
+1171 NLVS
-1178 ATAGYDLNGDGIISP
+1178 AKTA
-1193 TAGYDFNR
+1193 R
-1201 NGKIDA
+1201 
-1207 ADPPVDEATYNL
+1207 
-1219 DLNKDG
+1219 
-1225 GDKLDTLNETD
+1225 
-1236 VKFMGRIGHDLNGDG
+1236 
-1251 IISNIAGY
+1251 
-1259 DFNRNGKIDLADPT
+1259 LA
-1273 VDETKYNL
+1273 
-1281 DLNNDGDK
+1281 
-1289 LDTAVKETDVPFP
+1289 
-1302 DETKYGF
+1302 
-1309 DLNNNGNNTDTAV
+1309 
-1322 KETQVNFV
+1322 
-1330 MKYDEIKYNF
+1330 
-1340 DFNNDGYKNDT
+1340 
-1351 GVMETDVLFQFRP
+1351 
-1364 PPVTETVKEPFTE
+1364 
-1377 TLFPVPAINEVTY
+1377 
-1390 NLDLNGDGDKLDT
+1390 
-1403 AVNETDIVIT
+1403 
-1413 AKLARQLNGFLNN
+1413 NGFLNN
-1426 DYAINGLSSGAG
+1426 DYAINGLSSGG
-1438 EKDRFDI
+1438 LTGRF
-1445 NNNGT
+1445 
-1450 IAVNANDTDADTTK
+1450 ADTGT
-1464 NDQTPTDANYRST
+1464 NATPTDENYRST
-1477 TGTIRNSS
+1477 TGTILNSS
-1485 YFNNFVTPIQ
+1485 YFNNFVTPVQ
-1495 RRLDTDTDVI
+1495 RRL
-1505 NNPREFLTEIC
+1505 NNDPKEFLTEIC

-1524 RTGDWSVI
+1524 DPDDWKVIDKDDPTLRT
-1532 TFGGSV
+1532 
-1538 IPTRNLDNTVVPV
+1538 
-1551 ASLLSGTTAKPP
+1551 ASELINNASGTDDYSLIDGSGTTATPP
-1563 AAQYQRFPRR
+1563 DPKYQRFPRR
-1573 VAFRRNPSNQL
+1573 VAFKRDTATATNPYKL
-1584 ILTSNLPAPLGVKDT
+1584 ILNGDLPIPLGVKDT
-1599 DQTITNTFADIRRNQ
+1599 EIIEATFADTNTTPDTKP
-1614 NNVLWFQTREATDRS
+1614 NALWFQTRTTDNARS
-1629 SSGANALWY
+1629 SSGANPLWY
-1638 YDQTTPANSIA
+1638 YDPTTPATSA
-1649 TFSDLE
+1649 TFVEPE
-1655 NTQPILVPILQIHAT
+1655 NKQPLLVPILQIHAT
-1670 DISAVNAATAFPV
+1670 DSTDTATAFPV
-1683 GGEVQASSRWVIRAG
+1683 GAEVQASSRWVIRAG

-1727 FLENWQNSART
+1727 FLENWQNPERT

-1757 YFSVMDDATYDYA
+1757 YFSVMDINTTYPYA
-1770 KRPPG
+1770 QRPDG
-1775 MFGNIGDDA
+1775 MFGNTGNDA

-1799 LPPKR
+1799 LPPTR
-1804 EWGFDVGL
+1804 NWGFDVGL

-1829 SIPPDEY
+1829 SIAPDEY

-1856 DPAKPNDIS
+1856 VDPAKPNDIS
-1865 KTKAVTGQTCSA
+1865 TTRAVSPTNQTCSA
-1877 QYGS
+1877 KYGS